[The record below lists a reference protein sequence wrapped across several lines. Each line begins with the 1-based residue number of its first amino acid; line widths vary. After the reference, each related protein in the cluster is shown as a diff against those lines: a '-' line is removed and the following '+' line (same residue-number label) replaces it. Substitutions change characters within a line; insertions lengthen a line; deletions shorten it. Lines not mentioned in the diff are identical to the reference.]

1 MEYLGGF
8 IIMLFILCFF
18 MLLIWLIMP
27 FIAYRINRRQERVIT
42 ALDGIEKR
50 LAAVEERLSSLESHS
65 QTESDQHP

>member
-8 IIMLFILCFF
+8 IIMLFILSFF

-50 LAAVEERLSSLESHS
+50 LAAVEERLSSLEGHS

>member
-8 IIMLFILCFF
+8 IIMLFILSFF